1 MFLTNGTMQHTAEML
16 YNISNDIDFQLRK
29 QYRKEIIEK
38 SNVMNVEGHR
48 IMLSKINEEQD
59 KEIL

>member
-16 YNISNDIDFQLRK
+16 YNISNDMDFQLRK

>member
-1 MFLTNGTMQHTAEML
+1 MFLINGTMQHTAEML

>member
-16 YNISNDIDFQLRK
+16 YNISNDIDFQLIK

-38 SNVMNVEGHR
+38 SNVMNVEGHS